1 MTPALNKTFIN
12 KQVLLAIML
21 ILVLSACSLKAS
33 EPIPAPIPA
42 ILPTSSASVSESDL
56 LEFRRQIN
64 AIVTKSLG
72 GQKVPIAKEIFSES
86 SRLLIGAK
94 PVIAPNGVTVYEESH
109 NATLVFELLKQD
121 NNCLLR
127 RLDTMQSWRLK
138 ANLCIA
144 R

>member
-33 EPIPAPIPA
+33 EPIPA

-72 GQKVPIAKEIFSES
+72 GQKVPIAKEVFSES

>member
-1 MTPALNKTFIN
+1 MTPVLNKPFIN
-12 KQVLLAIML
+12 KRVLSAIML

-33 EPIPAPIPA
+33 EPIPA

-72 GQKVPIAKEIFSES
+72 GQKVPIAKEVFSES

-109 NATLVFELLKQD
+109 NAALVFELLKQD